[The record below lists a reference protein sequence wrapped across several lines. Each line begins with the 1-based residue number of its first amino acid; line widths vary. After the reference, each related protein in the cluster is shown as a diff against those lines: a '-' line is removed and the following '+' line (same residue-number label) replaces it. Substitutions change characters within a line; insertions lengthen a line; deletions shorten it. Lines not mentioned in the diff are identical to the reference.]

1 MPKAGRD
8 LEQLVAR
15 LEGALAGAGVT
26 ITSPDFF
33 TGRNS
38 GVAREIDVS
47 LRHDSP
53 SSGPILVMVECRD
66 RGGAQDVTWIDGLVG
81 KRDDVGA
88 DRAIAVSRSGFSAG
102 AESYARAKG
111 INLRRLHNITDED
124 VLSWVRPTELR
135 AYYLGLKP
143 RHIQIQVLPG
153 GPQPSLVGYDHR
165 TRCIRRNC
173 DGVMLC
179 AEDIWHIAKDDLAP
193 LYEAMKIDGLKEKGI
208 SIVLIQQPGWFEID
222 AEPSPIGVAGVLFE
236 GTMTLEVRSS
246 PVDRQEY
253 VSEDGTLMR
262 VAEATFTLE
271 DETFVLS
278 AQEKPNDAGSAE
290 QVIKVYKPGV

>member
-1 MPKAGRD
+1 MPKPGRD

-15 LEGALAGAGVT
+15 LEGSLAGIGVT
-26 ITSPDFF
+26 ITSPDFI
-33 TGRNS
+33 TGRDS
-38 GVAREIDVS
+38 GVSREVDVS

-53 SSGPILVMVECRD
+53 SAGPTLVMVECRD
-66 RGGAQDVTWIDGLVG
+66 RGGAQDVSWIDGLVG

-102 AESYARAKG
+102 AESYARVKG
-111 INLRRLHNITDED
+111 IILRRLDNITDED
-124 VLSWVRPTELR
+124 VLSWVRPTEVR

-153 GPQPSLVGYDHR
+153 VPQPSLVGYDHR
-165 TRCIRRNC
+165 TCCIRRNN

-179 AEDIWHIAKDDLAP
+179 VEDLWHIARNDLAP
-193 LYEAMKIDGLKEKGI
+193 LYETMRTEGLKEKDI
-208 SIVLIQQPGWFEID
+208 SIILIQQPGWFEID
-222 AEPSPIGVAGVLFE
+222 AEPSPVGVAGVLIE

-253 VSEDGTLMR
+253 VSEEGTLMR
-262 VAEATFTLE
+262 VAESTITIE

-278 AQEKPNDAGSAE
+278 AQEQPNNAGSPE
-290 QVIKVYKPGV
+290 RVIKVYKPGS